1 MSIPDARILLL
12 DLTEFATREQFV
24 YSHAWRVNDFVM
36 WDNRAVLH
44 RDRAWDYAKHC
55 RVMHRTTV
63 AGEGP
68 TA

>member
-1 MSIPDARILLL
+1 
-12 DLTEFATREQFV
+12 
-24 YSHAWRVNDFVM
+24 M

-44 RDRAWDYAKHC
+44 RGRPWDTGRHR

-68 TA
+68 TVPEQDVAIPTARA

>member
-1 MSIPDARILLL
+1 MAL
-12 DLTEFATREQFV
+12 ATALQLRPIHRLFGVEG
-24 YSHAWRVNDFVM
+24 WMR
-36 WDNRAVLH
+36 DNRAVLH
-44 RDRAWDYAKHC
+44 RGRAWDCAKHC